1 MEVIGGLLILTAL
14 GFLAYLFIRQVISG
28 PVECARC
35 TRTMKYKEWLG
46 NDSSCIHCQFSE
58 QNRTVECINC
68 QVKMTLN
75 RWLTNQGC
83 IGCGTDLYR

>member
-1 MEVIGGLLILTAL
+1 
-14 GFLAYLFIRQVISG
+14 
-28 PVECARC
+28 
-35 TRTMKYKEWLG
+35 MKYKEWLG

-83 IGCGTDLYR
+83 IRCGTDLYR

>member
-1 MEVIGGLLILTAL
+1 MRGESDMDGQDGQDGDGGDEV
-14 GFLAYLFIRQVISG
+14 SG

-83 IGCGTDLYR
+83 IRCGTDLYR